1 MLKRKR
7 GKKLVLDR
15 IKEKVKRSYQDKKK
29 SSFILIER

>member
-29 SSFILIER
+29 VVLY